1 MKPPYLSVV
10 IPAYNESRRIAPTI
24 RSVATYLAAQSY
36 VSEILIVLNNCTDDT
51 LAVVTALEAEI
62 PMLRHMDIGMI
73 QSPSGTKGLAVRSGM
88 LAATGEYR
96 IYMDADNAA
105 RIEEIEK
112 LWPYIHSGYDVVF
125 GSRYV
130 AQSEVHVSWYRRMLS
145 RVGNLTVQI
154 LLLPGVRDTQCA
166 FKIFTARATHNIF
179 SRMHI
184 AGWGFDMEALFLAKR
199 FGFRMREVAIEWR
212 EIGGSSVKP
221 KAFVTALEDLVRIRV
236 GAWRGRYT
244 DSK

>member
-1 MKPPYLSVV
+1 MKPIHLSVV
-10 IPAYNESRRIAPTI
+10 IPAYNESHRITPTI
-24 RSVATYLAAQSY
+24 RSVAAYLSAQNY
-36 VSEILIVLNNCTDDT
+36 EAEILVVLNNCTDDT
-51 LAVVTALEAEI
+51 LAIVTALEAEI
-62 PMLRHMDIGMI
+62 SMLRHMDIGMI

-105 RIEEIEK
+105 QIEEIEK
-112 LWPYIHSGYDVVF
+112 LWPYMQSGYDVVF

-130 AQSEVHVSWYRRMLS
+130 AQSKLHVSWYRRLLS
-145 RVGNLTVQI
+145 RAGNLAVQA

-166 FKIFTARATHNIF
+166 FKLFTARATREIF

-184 AGWGFDMEALFLAKR
+184 GGWGFDMEALFLAKR
-199 FGFRMREVAIEWR
+199 LSFCIREVAIQWK
-212 EIGGSSVKP
+212 EIDGSSVKP

-236 GAWRGRYT
+236 WAWMGKYS
-244 DSK
+244 DLK